1 MSEQTF
7 IQTDPE
13 QSLDIEQ
20 FPGAK
25 FFPLAEPVSQ
35 GSIHLLTMKAGT
47 TIPIHTHPCDEY
59 VYVMK
64 GVVQTGGKTC
74 SGGIFWFTPAHT
86 HLLQTVFFVLHL
98 HNAKTL
104 NSIPRGK
111 EHVRTDLYSN

>member
-7 IQTDPE
+7 IQIDPE

-64 GVVQTGGKTC
+64 GVVETGGKSC
-74 SGGIFWFTPAHT
+74 SGRIFWFTPAHT
-86 HLLQTVFFVLHL
+86 QQGPHIAITDVEILTIRLGPMGVFE
-98 HNAKTL
+98 
-104 NSIPRGK
+104 SP
-111 EHVRTDLYSN
+111 